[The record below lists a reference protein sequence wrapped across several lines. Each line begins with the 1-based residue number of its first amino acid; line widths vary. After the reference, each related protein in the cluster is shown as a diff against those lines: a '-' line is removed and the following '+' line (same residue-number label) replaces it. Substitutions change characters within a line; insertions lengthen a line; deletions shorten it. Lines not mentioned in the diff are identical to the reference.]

1 MNEAVKKFL
10 TDYSIEVTPRVVLN
24 IDNFVDILPKGT
36 LVYIAYIE
44 GTPIEDMVDTSKK
57 LKEDGFTPMPH
68 FPARIIKNKENLN
81 DWISKYKNE
90 AGVEDALLIAGG
102 LEKPYGEFDSSMQSE
117 TKCVATN

>member
-44 GTPIEDMVDTSKK
+44 GTPIEDMVKTSRESVSYTH
-57 LKEDGFTPMPH
+57 LTLP
-68 FPARIIKNKENLN
+68 
-81 DWISKYKNE
+81 
-90 AGVEDALLIAGG
+90 
-102 LEKPYGEFDSSMQSE
+102 
-117 TKCVATN
+117 TKA